1 MKTIVSLV
9 SQVLVMVL
17 CVLGCTDNVDVY
29 DEREPAVVNVEEG
42 DSPSYIGSIGMV
54 QCGVVSDDTDDES
67 DMNMDCASLGVGWYC
82 SANKA
87 ASEDLDAPVN
97 TCVPGCYTVWD
108 TDPYTGEDAKTY
120 DSCSDIDAAYE
131 CQNPQ
136 FGGDGTCHKV
146 TPGTTPTDTGTTTP
160 AATTGKLTKVCYSL
174 TTSDISTDF
183 GQLSWS
189 EATSADP
196 SKWGS
201 AQDLVIGADGCFSGY
216 ISTYAFGCQVVV
228 DLTAGKHAG
237 KTASQVTWIGNAKTP
252 TSVVV
257 NGKTASYVSFDPYRG
272 HVYNYCL

>member
-1 MKTIVSLV
+1 MKNVMWMVCVLV
-9 SQVLVMVL
+9 SMVL
-17 CVLGCTDNVDVY
+17 GLVSCTDNVDVY
-29 DEREPAVVNVEEG
+29 DEREPAIVNVEEG

-54 QCGVVSDDTDDES
+54 QCGVVTNDADET
-67 DMNMDCASLGVGWYC
+67 DMNLDCASLGMGWYC
-82 SANKA
+82 SSSKE
-87 ASEDLDAPVN
+87 ASDDLGTPTN
-97 TCVPGCYTVWD
+97 LCVAGCYVVFEF
-108 TDPYTGEDAKTY
+108 DPYSGEQAKSY
-120 DSCSDIDAAYE
+120 DSCTIIDENYACSA
-131 CQNPQ
+131 PQ

-146 TPGTTPTDTGTTTP
+146 TSGTTPTDTGTTTP

-174 TTSDISTDF
+174 NSSDISTDF

-189 EATSADP
+189 EATSADQ

-228 DLTAGKHAG
+228 DLTVGKHAG
-237 KTASQVTWIGNAKTP
+237 KTAAQVQWIGNAKTP